1 VTGDHGTPD
10 CLTTWS
16 AMEMRD
22 VMRSTPATR
31 QFAPEAVP
39 DQVLHDILDV
49 ARFAPSGGNRQ
60 PWHVIVVKD
69 LSTRRALRDLYA
81 IGWREYT
88 AHTRRGEVP
97 FAASGRGALTADEL
111 VEARRTPAPGDFVD
125 HLDELPVMLVV
136 TADLDRLATT
146 DRDLDRLT
154 IVPGASVYAFVHNV
168 LLAARDLGYGGV
180 MTTVLC
186 RQEPAVKELLNLPDH
201 VAVASLVAL
210 GRPATTITH
219 LRRAPVDEFVTVD
232 RYDGVSFAP

>member
-1 VTGDHGTPD
+1 
-10 CLTTWS
+10 
-16 AMEMRD
+16 MEMRE

-31 QFAPEAVP
+31 QFTPEAVP

-69 LSTRRALRDLYA
+69 VSTRRALRDLYA

-111 VEARRTPAPGDFVD
+111 VEARRTPAAPYEFADR
-125 HLDELPVMLVV
+125 LDELPVMLVV
-136 TADLDRLATT
+136 TADLDLLATT

-186 RQEPAVKELLNLPDH
+186 RQEPAVKELLGLPDH
-201 VAVASLVAL
+201 VGVASLVAI
-210 GRPATTITH
+210 GRPATTITR

-232 RYDGVSFAP
+232 RYDGAAFTP